1 MTDFTKLQALLA
13 TNFQV
18 PFQTQGEE
26 QGSAT
31 LTLQPDGQRMLGPAG
46 AQLVYTFEDGQFVS
60 MEILVA
66 AG

>member
-1 MTDFTKLQALLA
+1 MTDFTNLQALLA

-31 LTLQPDGQRMLGPAG
+31 LTLQPDEQRILGPAG
-46 AQLVYTFEDGQFVS
+46 AQLVYTFENGRFVS
-60 MEILVA
+60 VEILLA